1 MSSCK
6 FYHDCILAP
15 KKCEKKQNKTK
26 KTGWTLINIQGEVRS
41 GHESHNENHISQA
54 NYC

>member
-1 MSSCK
+1 MIAFLPQKSV
-6 FYHDCILAP
+6 
-15 KKCEKKQNKTK
+15 KKQNKTK
-26 KTGWTLINIQGEVRS
+26 KTGWTLINIQGEVIS

>member
-1 MSSCK
+1 MIAFLPQKSV
-6 FYHDCILAP
+6 
-15 KKCEKKQNKTK
+15 KKTKQNK

>member
-1 MSSCK
+1 MIAFLPQKSVK
-6 FYHDCILAP
+6 
-15 KKCEKKQNKTK
+15 KKQNKTK
-26 KTGWTLINIQGEVRS
+26 KTGLTLINIQGEVRS